1 MTVVNSILE
10 AVKMGLWDFLPHTV
24 DYCEL
29 EASDAM
35 PGTRE
40 KLDILAEH
48 LRHDLPTAHVDD
60 DCLDDDCLDRQDPAN
75 DWPRRR
81 PRPR

>member
-1 MTVVNSILE
+1 MANSILE
-10 AVKMGLWDFLPHTV
+10 AVKMGLWDFLPHSV
-24 DYCEL
+24 DYNEL

-48 LRHDLPTAHVDD
+48 LRQDARHF
-60 DCLDDDCLDRQDPAN
+60 DDCLDRRSSVDQR
-75 DWPRRR
+75 PRRK
-81 PRPR
+81 PR